1 MTKSPATRLRE
12 LSVMSIAGVRSVDE
26 FTTTIK
32 GLLAKAQKIK
42 PDGGVEPALT
52 APQFEGGIEEFGKQ
66 NGTLN
71 KDYAAIETACRNIFY
86 GLLVRLSESR
96 NPGQCLICQ
105 GININRGTFFWCGLE
120 PLGHYIHSLRSRS
133 VL

>member
-1 MTKSPATRLRE
+1 MTTFPATRLRE

-26 FTTTIK
+26 FTTRIN

-52 APQFEGGIEEFGKQ
+52 TLQFEGGIEEFGKQ
-66 NGTLN
+66 DGTFH

-86 GLLVRLSESR
+86 ALLVRLSESC
-96 NPGQCLICQ
+96 NPGQRLTCQ
-105 GININRGTFFWCGLE
+105 GINIDRGTFFW
-120 PLGHYIHSLRSRS
+120 
-133 VL
+133 